1 MIDAGLLA
9 SMAILIAI
17 PALLVQP
24 WPPEAAGATVL
35 DLSGGALL
43 GGLIVGRLSAVALDD
58 PGSLTNMSDLVIIRS
73 GVEFWPG
80 VVAAGIW
87 IALSGRRND
96 GGATPRLAAVAP
108 AGLLAWACYEATC
121 LIRGGCPGPISS
133 IGLRPDGLT
142 HRVFPVGLVVAAVA
156 GFCAVILSRLHRHGM
171 PNIYVPIIAVCVIAA
186 IRSVASIWLPR
197 IGRGITRQH
206 RESIAVLALSAVAL
220 TMLIIRSRRAAV
232 RQSPVGLA

>member
-17 PALLVQP
+17 PVLLIQP
-24 WPPEAAGATVL
+24 WPPEAAGASVL
-35 DLSGGALL
+35 DLAGGALL

-58 PGSLTNMSDLVIIRS
+58 PGSLTSLSDLVIIRS

-80 VVAAGIW
+80 VLAASLWMAVSGWRQDGAVA
-87 IALSGRRND
+87 
-96 GGATPRLAAVAP
+96 PRLAAVAP

-142 HRVFPVGLVVAAVA
+142 HRVFPVGLAVAALA
-156 GFCAVILSRLHRHGM
+156 GSCAIILSRLHRRGL
-171 PNIYVPIIAVCVIAA
+171 PNVYIPIIAVGVIAV

-197 IGRGITRQH
+197 ISQGITRQH
-206 RESIAVLALSAVAL
+206 RESIVIAAFSAVAL
-220 TMLIIRSRRAAV
+220 TAVIIRSRRAAV
-232 RQSPVGLA
+232 GQTPAGLA

>member
-17 PALLVQP
+17 PALLIQP
-24 WPPEAAGATVL
+24 WPPEAAGASVL
-35 DLSGGALL
+35 DLTGGALL

-58 PGSLTNMSDLVIIRS
+58 PGSITNLSDLVIIRS

-80 VVAAGIW
+80 VLAACIW
-87 IALSGRRND
+87 IALSARRDN

-156 GFCAVILSRLHRHGM
+156 GSCAVILSRLHRRGM
-171 PNIYVPIIAVCVIAA
+171 PSLYVPIIAILVIAS

-206 RESIAVLALSAVAL
+206 RESIVVVAISAVAL
-220 TMLIIRSRRAAV
+220 TTVIIRSRRAAV
-232 RQSPVGLA
+232 RQRPLGLA